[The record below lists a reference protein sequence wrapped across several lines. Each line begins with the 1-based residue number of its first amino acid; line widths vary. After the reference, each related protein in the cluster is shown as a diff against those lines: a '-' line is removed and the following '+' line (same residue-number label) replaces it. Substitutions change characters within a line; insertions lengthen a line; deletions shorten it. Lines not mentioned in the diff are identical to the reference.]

1 MALFLVVVSIEVAL
15 IESAVPNW
23 KQEERK
29 KKVGKQICDF
39 LCIWILAFFLARP
52 MFLLP
57 AIEGRWPFVDFPP
70 VGQENSGDIF
80 ISGAGDDDNTWL
92 LWWWLYS
99 SWSEKRELYIFF
111 GEREICLQTWCR
123 HVCFSYCNMM
133 ALSVNPTF
141 WKHNITYMYIY
152 NMNTPAQKLHTFLAK
167 RAQIDYLC
175 YRSLGICLDNI
186 SQPRLQRNIAQQ
198 YASPKHFS
206 PIPKPFL
213 ISDIAPGKTS
223 QLVTHKPSLRIE

>member
-1 MALFLVVVSIEVAL
+1 MVSIEVAL

-39 LCIWILAFFLARP
+39 LCIWILAFFGSADVSAPGDRGTLAVCWLSTSCPRS
-52 MFLLP
+52 
-57 AIEGRWPFVDFPP
+57 I
-70 VGQENSGDIF
+70 GQDNSGDIF
-80 ISGAGDDDNTWL
+80 ISGDGDDDDTWL

-133 ALSVNPTF
+133 ALSVNWTF
-141 WKHNITYMYIY
+141 SKLNITCSINTLVQYPPYSLCRTY
-152 NMNTPAQKLHTFLAK
+152 THLVNMNN
-167 RAQIDYLC
+167 
-175 YRSLGICLDNI
+175 S
-186 SQPRLQRNIAQQ
+186 
-198 YASPKHFS
+198 
-206 PIPKPFL
+206 
-213 ISDIAPGKTS
+213 
-223 QLVTHKPSLRIE
+223 